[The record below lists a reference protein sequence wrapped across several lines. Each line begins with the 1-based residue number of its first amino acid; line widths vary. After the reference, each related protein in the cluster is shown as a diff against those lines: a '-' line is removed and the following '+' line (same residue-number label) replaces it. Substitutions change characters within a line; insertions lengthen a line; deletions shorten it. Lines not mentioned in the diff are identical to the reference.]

1 MEGLENILKSFKLKD
16 HLNEKIWDGEKL
28 NPEVRESILGISNEF
43 INFLKIDIVVSDVV
57 MTGSLANYNWSEY
70 SDVDIHIIT
79 DFSQFS
85 DETIEIYEDL
95 FRLKKTIFND
105 KHNIKIFDYD
115 VELYVQDED
124 ELHFSSGVYS
134 VLEDEWINKP
144 KKESTEIDFES
155 IKTKVKNWMSKIDDL
170 IEDVKDEPIDV
181 ANKHIDKLKDKI
193 KKYRTCGL
201 EKTGELSDEN
211 MVFKALRRNGYIQ
224 KLFDFQ
230 SKQTDKK
237 LSLN

>member
-1 MEGLENILKSFKLKD
+1 MKELENILKSFKLKD
-16 HLNEKIWDGEKL
+16 HLNEKIWDGDSMR
-28 NPEVRESILGISNEF
+28 PDVRESIFKIANEF
-43 INFLKIDIVVSDVV
+43 INFLKIDIIVSDIV

-70 SDVDIHIIT
+70 SDVDVHIIA
-79 DFSQFS
+79 DFTQFS
-85 DETIEIYEDL
+85 EETLQIYEDV

-115 VELYVQDED
+115 IELYVQNED

-134 VLEDEWINKP
+134 ILENEWISKP
-144 KKESTEIDFES
+144 KRESTEIDFES
-155 IKTKVKNWMSKIDDL
+155 IKTKVKNWMDKIDNL
-170 IEDVKDEPIDV
+170 IKDVEDEPIDV
-181 ANKHIDKLKDKI
+181 MNRHIDKLKDKL

-201 EKTGELSDEN
+201 EKDGELSDEN
-211 MVFKALRRNGYIQ
+211 IVFKVLRRNGYIQ

-237 LSLN
+237 LSLK